1 MPNSPQVTVGSKA
14 QVFHG
19 TAKRTSGGL
28 VKADLMKT
36 DKGRIVS
43 KKAHAAGL
51 VAIKR
56 LRNAGFIAKKGEFTL
71 FKKGSPKAKSPA
83 KSQRKTRSMTAAN
96 HKKAHNRAVKAWE
109 TRRSKKA
116 SPAKGGFANNMRF
129 ADERKN
135 SRKNERKNGG
145 FADME
150 RRNSRKNKRNSR
162 KNSRRND

>member
-71 FKKGSPKAKSPA
+71 FKKGSPSRKAKSPA

-96 HKKAHNRAVKAWE
+96 HKKAHNRAVKAWA
-109 TRRSKKA
+109 TRRSKK
-116 SPAKGGFANNMRF
+116 SPSKGGFANMN
-129 ADERKN
+129 
-135 SRKNERKNGG
+135 
-145 FADME
+145 

-162 KNSRRND
+162 KNKRND

>member
-1 MPNSPQVTVGSKA
+1 MPGSPSVTVGSKA

-71 FKKGSPKAKSPA
+71 FKKGSRKAKSPA

-96 HKKAHNRAVKAWE
+96 HKKAHNRAVKAWA
-109 TRRSKKA
+109 TRRSKK
-116 SPAKGGFANNMRF
+116 SPSKGGFANMN
-129 ADERKN
+129 
-135 SRKNERKNGG
+135 
-145 FADME
+145 

-162 KNSRRND
+162 KNKRND

>member
-1 MPNSPQVTVGSKA
+1 MSASPSLTVGSKA

-28 VKADLMKT
+28 VKADLMQT
-36 DKGRIVS
+36 AKGRIVS

-56 LRNAGFIAKKGEFTL
+56 LRNAGFVAKKGEFTL
-71 FKKGSPKAKSPA
+71 FKKGSPKAKAPA
-83 KSQRKTRSMTAAN
+83 ASQRKTRSMTKAN
-96 HKKAHNRAVKAWE
+96 HKKAHNAAVKAWA

-129 ADERKN
+129 ADERRN
-135 SRKNERKNGG
+135 SRKNERKAGG
-145 FADME
+145 FANME
-150 RRNSRKNKRNSR
+150 RRNSRKNSR
-162 KNSRRND
+162 KNSKRND

>member
-1 MPNSPQVTVGSKA
+1 MPGSPSVTVGSKA

-71 FKKGSPKAKSPA
+71 FKKGSPSRKAKSPA

-96 HKKAHNRAVKAWE
+96 HKKAHNRAVKAWA
-109 TRRSKKA
+109 TRRSKK
-116 SPAKGGFANNMRF
+116 SPSKGGFANNMRF
-129 ADERKN
+129 AN
-135 SRKNERKNGG
+135 
-145 FADME
+145 
-150 RRNSRKNKRNSR
+150 NSRKNKRNSR

>member
-56 LRNAGFIAKKGEFTL
+56 LRNAGFVAKKGEFTL
-71 FKKGSPKAKSPA
+71 FKKGSPKAKSAA

-96 HKKAHNRAVKAWE
+96 HKKAHNAAVKAWA

-116 SPAKGGFANNMRF
+116 SPAKGGFANM
-129 ADERKN
+129 ERKN

-145 FADME
+145 FANME

>member
-1 MPNSPQVTVGSKA
+1 
-14 QVFHG
+14 
-19 TAKRTSGGL
+19 
-28 VKADLMKT
+28 MKT

-71 FKKGSPKAKSPA
+71 FKKGSPKAKSVA

-96 HKKAHNRAVKAWE
+96 HKKAHNRAVKAWA

-129 ADERKN
+129 
-135 SRKNERKNGG
+135 SNGMR
-145 FADME
+145 FSNT
-150 RRNSRKNKRNSR
+150 RRNNRRNSR